1 MIQRLVQSF
10 RYAGRGIKQTWKSEL
25 NFQIES
31 LVALVVLL
39 LGWWLEVGMIKFVIL
54 VITCGLVLVLEVV
67 NTMIERI
74 SDLLK
79 PRLDHYV
86 RQIKDLSSAAVL
98 LAALTA
104 VVVGICLLGAP
115 LWDRLSW
122 QG

>member
-1 MIQRLVQSF
+1 MIRRLLQSF
-10 RYAGRGIKQTWKSEL
+10 TYAGRGLKQTWKSEL

-31 LVALVVLL
+31 VVGLVVLL
-39 LGWWLEVGMIKFVIL
+39 LAWWLEIGLVKFVIL

-98 LAALTA
+98 VAAVTA
-104 VVVGICLLGAP
+104 VLVGLCFLAVP
-115 LWDRLSW
+115 LWARLSW